1 MFLPFHLGTEN
12 PFQVRFFRSE
22 TVFSLIF
29 LSGIGRHMSVP
40 PSRCRCR
47 RLAIFFGALRRFHA
61 SCVDLTHHASN
72 PFGAMYTDSV
82 HRTQIPCAPFI
93 IRLILMSD
101 YRDRS
106 RLHGTSPVFEK
117 IRSLTEFLFSN
128 TVPST
133 VYFSAG
139 AIHRL
144 DFRFALAK

>member
-12 PFQVRFFRSE
+12 PFQVRFFQSE
-22 TVFSLIF
+22 TVFSPIF

-40 PSRCRCR
+40 PSGD
-47 RLAIFFGALRRFHA
+47 FFGLLDD
-61 SCVDLTHHASN
+61 SMHHASN